1 MKKFAEFIVKQ
12 RTLLFVI
19 FAALIV
25 YCIISIPKVQ
35 IEYSIDGYL
44 PDSTDTKKAIEI
56 MDEEFVT
63 FGAAKIMIRNVSYAQ
78 AEKLYEQI
86 KQLDGVKD
94 FAFENSEDYY
104 KQSCA
109 LFNVSFEGN
118 SSDPVSAE
126 AYRQII
132 TMLDGYD
139 IAVPVPLVNDFAD
152 QLLQDMVLIVALAAL
167 VILIVLLITS
177 KSFAEILAFPIVFI
191 VAAILN
197 MGTNYWLGTIS
208 FISNTVCI
216 ILQLALAIDYAIILC
231 HR

>member
-94 FAFENSEDYY
+94 FAFENSE
-104 KQSCA
+104 
-109 LFNVSFEGN
+109 
-118 SSDPVSAE
+118 
-126 AYRQII
+126 
-132 TMLDGYD
+132 
-139 IAVPVPLVNDFAD
+139 
-152 QLLQDMVLIVALAAL
+152 
-167 VILIVLLITS
+167 
-177 KSFAEILAFPIVFI
+177 EIGRAHV
-191 VAAILN
+191 
-197 MGTNYWLGTIS
+197 
-208 FISNTVCI
+208 
-216 ILQLALAIDYAIILC
+216 
-231 HR
+231 